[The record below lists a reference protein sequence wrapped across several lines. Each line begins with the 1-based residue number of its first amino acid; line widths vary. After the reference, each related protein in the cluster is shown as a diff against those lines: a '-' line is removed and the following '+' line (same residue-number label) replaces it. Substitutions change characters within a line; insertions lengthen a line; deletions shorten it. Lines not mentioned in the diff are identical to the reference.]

1 MNCFVFWYHC
11 KHIFGRKNCALLIDL
26 LKVKNTILHCRVYIE
41 ENDRQM
47 TRVETVTVQ
56 WKQLHLI
63 NFILFQIATQI
74 TSI

>member
-1 MNCFVFWYHC
+1 MF
-11 KHIFGRKNCALLIDL
+11 FGTIANIYLVEKNWALLIDL

-56 WKQLHLI
+56 WKQLHLL
-63 NFILFQIATQI
+63 NFILFQIATHF
-74 TSI
+74 S